1 MNEVGNDVQQV
12 VRKQIIQASWGM
24 CNGLGV
30 RDSYWRLVLKKKPDS
45 IWLRLS
51 PGTPVCSSR
60 WLKDRNTSNTVSK
73 QLLPW

>member
-30 RDSYWRLVLKKKPDS
+30 RDSYWRLVLKKK
-45 IWLRLS
+45 
-51 PGTPVCSSR
+51 T
-60 WLKDRNTSNTVSK
+60 
-73 QLLPW
+73 

>member
-30 RDSYWRLVLKKKPDS
+30 RDSYWRFLKKPDRILVKS
-45 IWLRLS
+45 KPRHTCVFLQVVK
-51 PGTPVCSSR
+51 G
-60 WLKDRNTSNTVSK
+60 LKYFK
-73 QLLPW
+73 YGQ